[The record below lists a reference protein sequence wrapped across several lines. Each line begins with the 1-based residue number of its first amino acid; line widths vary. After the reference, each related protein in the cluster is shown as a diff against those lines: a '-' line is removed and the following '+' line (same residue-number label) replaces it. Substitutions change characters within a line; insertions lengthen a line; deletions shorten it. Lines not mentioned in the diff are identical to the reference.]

1 MFARRSSQHIVATDM
16 ETSAVFIVARARGIA
31 AASLCLASVAGDD
44 FAKLDLRVAR
54 VMACEPVPK
63 ATKLL
68 RLDLDLGFETR
79 QVLSGIAEHFAPEEV
94 VGRNV
99 VVVAN
104 LAPRTMRG
112 MVSQGMILMAEDR
125 DGRLTFA
132 ACPDAEP
139 GAPVK

>member
-1 MFARRSSQHIVATDM
+1 MT
-16 ETSAVFIVARARGIA
+16 
-31 AASLCLASVAGDD
+31 
-44 FAKLDLRVAR
+44 
-54 VMACEPVPK
+54 ACEPVPK

-68 RLDLDLGFETR
+68 RLELDMGSETR
-79 QVLSGIAEHFAPEEV
+79 QVLSRIAEHFTPEEV
-94 VGRNV
+94 VGRKV

-104 LAPRTMRG
+104 LALRTMRG

-139 GAPVK
+139 GSTVK